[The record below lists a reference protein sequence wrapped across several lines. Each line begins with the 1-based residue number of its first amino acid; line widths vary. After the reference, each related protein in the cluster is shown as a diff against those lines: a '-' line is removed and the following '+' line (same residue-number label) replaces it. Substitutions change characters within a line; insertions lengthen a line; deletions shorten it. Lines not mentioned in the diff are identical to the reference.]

1 MRDRPDRGSS
11 PTTSIVGGLIL
22 AGGAGTRAAP
32 YDKLLAPDAT
42 GQPMIARTI
51 AQARASRLD
60 RLVVVLGHDPDRIRR
75 AIEPGD
81 TSLPGIEL
89 SFAQAEDHAEGI
101 AASLRCGIARAVTEN
116 WDAAMI
122 CLGDMP
128 LVTTMLID
136 RLIVTYTIATL
147 RPDAVLPLVGSRR
160 GNPVLWDR
168 RLFPDLLSLV
178 GDTGARSLLSR
189 PTTRILSVETSEA
202 GALEDF
208 DTPERLALFAL
219 HGR

>member
-1 MRDRPDRGSS
+1 M
-11 PTTSIVGGLIL
+11 VGGLIL

-32 YDKLLAPDAT
+32 HDKLLAPDAS

-51 AQARASRLD
+51 AHARASRLD
-60 RLVVVLGHDPDRIRR
+60 RLVVVLGHDADRIRR
-75 AIEPGD
+75 VIEPGD
-81 TSLPGIEL
+81 PSSLRSEP
-89 SFAQAEDHAEGI
+89 SVAHAEDHAEGI
-101 AASLRCGIARAVTEN
+101 AASLRCGIGWAVRED

-128 LVTTMLID
+128 LVTTTLID
-136 RLIVTYTIATL
+136 RLIDTYTTATI
-147 RPDAVLPLVGSRR
+147 RPDAVLPMVSGRR

-168 RLFPDLLSLV
+168 RLFPDLLSLT
-178 GDTGARSLLSR
+178 GDAGARSLLSR
-189 PTTRILSVETSEA
+189 STTRILPVESDET

-208 DTPERLALFAL
+208 DTPDRLAAFAL

>member
-1 MRDRPDRGSS
+1 MAM
-11 PTTSIVGGLIL
+11 VGGLIL

-32 YDKLLAPDAT
+32 YDKLLAPDAS
-42 GQPMIARTI
+42 GQPMIVRTI

-60 RLVVVLGHDPDRIRR
+60 RLLVVLGHDADRIRR
-75 AIEPGD
+75 
-81 TSLPGIEL
+81 LIEL
-89 SFAQAEDHAEGI
+89 GDPSWPRSELSVAHAEDHAEGI
-101 AASLRCGIARAVTEN
+101 AASLRCGIAWAVREN

-128 LVTTMLID
+128 LVTTTLID
-136 RLIVTYTIATL
+136 RLIDIYTIATI
-147 RPDAVLPLVGSRR
+147 RPDAVLPLVGGRR

-168 RLFPDLLSLV
+168 RLFPDLLLLT

-189 PTTRILSVETSEA
+189 PTTRILSVETDEP

-208 DTPERLALFAL
+208 DTPERLAAFAL
-219 HGR
+219 YGR

>member
-1 MRDRPDRGSS
+1 MKL
-11 PTTSIVGGLIL
+11 VGGLIL
-22 AGGAGTRAAP
+22 AGGAGRRAAP
-32 YDKLLAPDAT
+32 YDKLLAPDAS

-51 AQARASRLD
+51 AEARVSRLD
-60 RLVVVLGHDPDRIRR
+60 RLVVVLGHDAERIRQVIR
-75 AIEPGD
+75 PDGSSLAGIEPG
-81 TSLPGIEL
+81 LVY
-89 SFAQAEDHAEGI
+89 AEDHAEGI
-101 AASLRCGIARAVTEN
+101 AASLRCGIACAVREN

-128 LVTTMLID
+128 LVTTTLID
-136 RLIVTYTIATL
+136 RLIETYTIATT
-147 RPDAVLPLVGSRR
+147 RPDAVLPVVGGRR

-168 RLFPDLLSLV
+168 RLFPDFLLLL

-189 PTTRILSVETSEA
+189 PTTRILLVETDET